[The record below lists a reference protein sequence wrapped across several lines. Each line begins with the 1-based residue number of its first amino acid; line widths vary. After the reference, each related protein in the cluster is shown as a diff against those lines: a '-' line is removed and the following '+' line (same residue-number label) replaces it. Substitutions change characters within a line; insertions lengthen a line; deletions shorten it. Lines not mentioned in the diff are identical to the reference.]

1 MTVAGARLLAL
12 GLVLALGV
20 GLVAGCGK
28 KDDNQPPSGQG
39 FGYGKT
45 YPKQ

>member
-1 MTVAGARLLAL
+1 VTGAGARLLAIS
-12 GLVLALGV
+12 LVLALGV
-20 GLVAGCGK
+20 GGLAGCGK